1 MQASKIPCSTTNGK
15 IEEAFAITNGKV
27 NPQIP

>member
-1 MQASKIPCSTTNGK
+1 MQASKILCSATNGK

-27 NPQIP
+27 NLQNP